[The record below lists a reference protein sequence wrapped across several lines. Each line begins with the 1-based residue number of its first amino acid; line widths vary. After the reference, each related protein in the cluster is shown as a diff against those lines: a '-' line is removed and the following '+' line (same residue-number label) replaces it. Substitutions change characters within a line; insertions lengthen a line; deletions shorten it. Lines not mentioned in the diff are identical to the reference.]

1 MALSSKGGEKP
12 VRRGFSLVELMV
24 VVVILS
30 ILIGFIANEVAD
42 AIRAA
47 KVEGL
52 KKNLRVIRDAL
63 RSYRGDKGAYP
74 ESFHALTDAH
84 PPYLMEIPIDP
95 VTEGANWMVRPEPFN
110 LLSVRTSSSTFYA
123 VPTVV
128 SAGATGSGIV
138 GCTSELGDD
147 ARLFDG
153 CDSKGERYGDTW
165 VSVSGDIKITV
176 DWGKSRLIEKIIV
189 IFEDKPH
196 NINSL
201 TLTGGSGGAL
211 VSSPGVYVPRYEYV
225 LRTSEAALSATG
237 FVMTVSKA
245 VSQDKDSN
253 DDGVEDDWVVE
264 KVRSLFA
271 RKPQSEWPA
280 LTTKYGYRPRSAFA
294 TEQAWRTDIFGK
306 FSISGNDDSADGD
319 QYPNYKRIKSV
330 SDLKGAS
337 KRPGEYQF
345 ATDFLDGGFNPGTL
359 GGGLAGMPNKE
370 SIRIREI
377 IVYEAPCGAGDT
389 SGHGYK
395 WMPASSFTGLSGT
408 MYGSLGIYDVKSV
421 TPEYQGF

>member
-42 AIRAA
+42 AIRSA

-52 KKNLRVIRDAL
+52 KKNLRVIRDAI
-63 RSYRGDKGAYP
+63 RSYRADKGAYP
-74 ESFHALTDAH
+74 DSFHALTDAH

-110 LLSVRTSSSTFYA
+110 LLAVTSSSTSYA

-128 SAGATGSGIV
+128 SAPATGSGIV

-153 CDSKGERYGDTW
+153 RDSKGENYGDSW
-165 VSVSGDIKITV
+165 VSVSGNIKITV

-196 NINSL
+196 YINSL
-201 TLTGGSGGAL
+201 TLIGGSGGAI
-211 VSSPGVYVPRYEYV
+211 VSSPVYVPRYEYV

-237 FVMTVSKA
+237 FIMTVEKA
-245 VSQDKDSN
+245 VSIDKDSN
-253 DDGVEDDWVVE
+253 GDGVEDDWVVE

-271 RKPQSEWPA
+271 RNSQAQWPA
-280 LTTKYGYRPRSAFA
+280 LTTQYGYKPRSAFSS
-294 TEQAWRTDIFGK
+294 EQLWRDNIIKTQFKVTADDDTDG
-306 FSISGNDDSADGD
+306 
-319 QYPNYKRIKSV
+319 YPNYKRIRNV
-330 SDLKGAS
+330 ADLKGSS

-345 ATDFLDGGFNPGTL
+345 ATDFIDSGFNPGTL

-377 IVYEAPCGAGDT
+377 IVYEAPCGVGDA

-408 MYGSLGIYDVKSV
+408 IYGSLGIFDVKSV